1 MEDPR
6 TLNRLFWGMVVA
18 LATLVLGLSIFLGE
32 LSILLS
38 FLAAI
43 GVMFVIFGFGAVA
56 NLIVFGPLIWLMA
69 RFTTRNPKDV
79 RHPTPG
85 APS

>member
-1 MEDPR
+1 M
-6 TLNRLFWGMVVA
+6 LAVLAVA
-18 LATLVLGLSIFLGE
+18 AVGLSILLGE
-32 LSILLS
+32 ISILLS

-43 GVMFVIFGFGAVA
+43 AVMIVIFGLGAVA